1 MARAG
6 SRQPSL
12 LCRSYG
18 ASGEEIASLDADVN
32 RPMEAHAEVAAAPA
46 KRPEPIRDGPRHGH
60 DVDRRCRDEP
70 VERARRRHCA
80 RARANDA
87 DPDFSRSCADG
98 VACGDGA
105 PNRGMDRPTA
115 HRGLW
120 VALSPSR
127 GKAMSLFWHGLV
139 AFRANDRRVQH
150 PIERVEVAENHGI
163 YDNRRRPTGGHSNG
177 TSAAG
182 PQPRAF
188 GLGRRHDRPSSSN
201 CLHVD
206 VISGSI
212 SPLILQHLG

>member
-18 ASGEEIASLDADVN
+18 ASGEEIASIAADVN

-98 VACGDGA
+98 IACGDGA
-105 PNRGMDRPTA
+105 PTRGMDRPSS
-115 HRGLW
+115 R
-120 VALSPSR
+120 LSAR
-127 GKAMSLFWHGLV
+127 
-139 AFRANDRRVQH
+139 
-150 PIERVEVAENHGI
+150 
-163 YDNRRRPTGGHSNG
+163 
-177 TSAAG
+177 
-182 PQPRAF
+182 
-188 GLGRRHDRPSSSN
+188 GRRMLVDASAPPLARLLQRDRLRLPFAGDGTGAHGGGVSCASY
-201 CLHVD
+201 LA
-206 VISGSI
+206 
-212 SPLILQHLG
+212 